1 MKYFTQILLLFFIIT
16 LNCNAQNNPDIKRTW
31 HWYFGGK
38 AGLDFSSG
46 SPVAV
51 TNGQMYVR
59 GNPVSMSDT
68 AGNLLFYSNRY
79 TVWNKNHQVMP
90 NANGLIG
97 NYGTDSYANA
107 ICAPQPG
114 NHNIYYL
121 FFWQCDSTWLNAD
134 FVYTIID
141 MNLNGGLGDVIS
153 KQNFTG
159 MKNPCNGM
167 TAVKHA
173 NNTDIWIIAKKFDT
187 DSLYAFLLTN
197 SGLNPTPVTSS
208 IGITNYVWNLKGSPD
223 GSKLSGTLLQNGP
236 VILDFDKSTGIASN
250 PIIFPAIIGN
260 GGETYGIEFSPD
272 SKKLYFAGDF
282 EITPGLT
289 WGNTIYQVDL
299 TGTPSQ
305 IVNSKLLL
313 DSIVISDSTGTNPN
327 PYSNFTEELQLAVN
341 NKIYIAKNSR
351 PKLAAI
357 NYPDIIGTGCNYI
370 DSAIY
375 LMGRVCIAGLPSFV
389 NDYFLDF
396 TTSVTNIP
404 GIDDNIICYPNPF
417 IYATN
422 LIIPTAENIY
432 SIQFIDL
439 LGKDNM
445 IEKKISRA
453 NNQTM
458 ITIERNNLP
467 AGIYLLRIQT
477 THYIYYQKLI
487 ITN

>member
-1 MKYFTQILLLFFIIT
+1 MTPFIFKDMMTYYTIVSLF
-16 LNCNAQNNPDIKRTW
+16 
-31 HWYFGGK
+31 
-38 AGLDFSSG
+38 
-46 SPVAV
+46 
-51 TNGQMYVR
+51 
-59 GNPVSMSDT
+59 SMSDT

-97 NYGTDSYANA
+97 NYDTDSWSNA
-107 ICAPQPG
+107 LCAPQPG

-121 FFWQCDSTWLNAD
+121 FFWQYDSTWLNMD

-173 NNTDIWIIAKKFDT
+173 NNTDIWVIAKKTVT

-208 IGITNYVWNLKGSPD
+208 IGITNCACNMKGSPD
-223 GSKLSGTLLQNGP
+223 GSKLSLALHQNGP

-250 PIIFPAIIGN
+250 PIIFPAISN
-260 GGETYGIEFSPD
+260 GWSFGIEFSQD
-272 SKKLYFAGDF
+272 SKKLYTSCFF
-282 EITPGLT
+282 EVNPAVT
-289 WGNTIYQVDL
+289 WSNALYQIDL

-313 DSIVISDSTGTNPN
+313 DSIVISDSASTN
-327 PYSNFTEELQLAVN
+327 YADDFAEELQLAAN
-341 NKIYIAKNSR
+341 NKIYAAKNSR

-357 NYPDIIGTGCNYI
+357 NYPDIIGIGCNYI

-375 LMGRVCIAGLPSFV
+375 LMGRACIVGLPSFV
-389 NDYFLDF
+389 NDYFLDS